1 MENEVVAKRTIG
13 ERLFAL
19 AQDFGK
25 LLKTKKFW
33 WELFIMTAGMF
44 VASIAVYFFL
54 IPSKLIVGSITGLS
68 LVIGKLFPILSV
80 GNIIF
85 VINAILLVL
94 SFLLIGNEFGAK
106 TVYTALIL
114 GPFIDLLSWLF
125 PMQES
130 LFSTTI
136 VGTGQVIAD
145 PWFDLLCFVL
155 ILSASQ
161 AILFSINASTGGL
174 DILAKIVNKYMHIN
188 LGTAVSI
195 AGGAICCTAFLIN
208 DVGLVIIGLL
218 GTWLNG
224 IIVTYFMG
232 EMSSKIRVYIITDEY
247 EKIINFVTGYIHRGV
262 TLQRVIGG
270 YSKKEKMELKII
282 LDQDDYAR
290 LIDFMAK
297 ENIQSFMAADKVS
310 AIMGL
315 WNDKRAQAMS
325 RKQACKEKRP

>member
-1 MENEVVAKRTIG
+1 
-13 ERLFAL
+13 
-19 AQDFGK
+19 
-25 LLKTKKFW
+25 
-33 WELFIMTAGMF
+33 
-44 VASIAVYFFL
+44 
-54 IPSKLIVGSITGLS
+54 
-68 LVIGKLFPILSV
+68 
-80 GNIIF
+80 
-85 VINAILLVL
+85 
-94 SFLLIGNEFGAK
+94 
-106 TVYTALIL
+106 
-114 GPFIDLLSWLF
+114 
-125 PMQES
+125 
-130 LFSTTI
+130 
-136 VGTGQVIAD
+136 
-145 PWFDLLCFVL
+145 
-155 ILSASQ
+155 
-161 AILFSINASTGGL
+161 
-174 DILAKIVNKYMHIN
+174 MHIN

-224 IIVTYFMG
+224 LIVTYFMG

-325 RKQACKEKRP
+325 RKQACKEKCH

>member
-1 MENEVVAKRTIG
+1 M
-13 ERLFAL
+13 
-19 AQDFGK
+19 
-25 LLKTKKFW
+25 
-33 WELFIMTAGMF
+33 
-44 VASIAVYFFL
+44 
-54 IPSKLIVGSITGLS
+54 
-68 LVIGKLFPILSV
+68 
-80 GNIIF
+80 
-85 VINAILLVL
+85 VL

-136 VGTGQVIAD
+136 AGTGQVIAD

-174 DILAKIVNKYMHIN
+174 DILAKIVNKYLHIN

-224 IIVTYFMG
+224 LIVTYFMG

-325 RKQACKEKRP
+325 RKQAYKEKCH